1 MTITTAHKILI
12 GSAIAF
18 FAFFA
23 ILEVK
28 YYLSAGG
35 TVTLLMGLV
44 SGVVVVGLAF
54 YLRAFIRRSR
64 S

>member
-18 FAFFA
+18 FAFFTV
-23 ILEVK
+23 LEIVRFF
-28 YYLSAGG
+28 SMGG
-35 TVTLLMGLV
+35 VALLLMGGV
-44 SGVVVVGLAF
+44 SGLAAVGLAL

>member
-23 ILEVK
+23 ILEITK
-28 YYLSAGG
+28 YFSQG
-35 TVTLLMGLV
+35 
-44 SGVVVVGLAF
+44 GLALLVMGALSGIVAVVLSF
-54 YLRAFIRRSR
+54 YLRAFIRRTKL
-64 S
+64 